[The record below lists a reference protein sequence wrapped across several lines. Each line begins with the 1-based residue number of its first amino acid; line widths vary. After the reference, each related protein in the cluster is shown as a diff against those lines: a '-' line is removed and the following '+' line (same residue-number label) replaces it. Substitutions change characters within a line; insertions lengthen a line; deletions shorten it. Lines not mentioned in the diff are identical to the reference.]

1 MPNLPHLKFLNL
13 SVAQVFQLL
22 RYKASQLCD
31 KTSQLKTEELRVFS
45 LGLVEYANKQWRQG
59 VFATQD
65 WNLFNINVMMVPAT
79 NNGNEVWRGRA
90 GVGLAQS
97 NVNVYGFL
105 PSLFAFQNH
114 SGVSKYIYNG
124 RYYLKSMLN

>member
-45 LGLVEYANKQWRQG
+45 LGLVEYADKQWRQG

-79 NNGNEVWRGRA
+79 NNGNEVW
-90 GVGLAQS
+90 
-97 NVNVYGFL
+97 
-105 PSLFAFQNH
+105 LFFTDNENAPIRWVQGKGQVRKVKL
-114 SGVSKYIYNG
+114 SYI
-124 RYYLKSMLN
+124 

>member
-45 LGLVEYANKQWRQG
+45 LGLVEYADKQWRQG

-79 NNGNEVWRGRA
+79 NNGNEVW
-90 GVGLAQS
+90 LFFTD
-97 NVNVYGFL
+97 NVNAPPLEILKKIDF
-105 PSLFAFQNH
+105 
-114 SGVSKYIYNG
+114 
-124 RYYLKSMLN
+124 YLKKVPDHQRESLPPTDFI

>member
-1 MPNLPHLKFLNL
+1 MPHLKFLNL

-45 LGLVEYANKQWRQG
+45 LGLVEYADKQWRQG

-79 NNGNEVWRGRA
+79 NNGNEVW
-90 GVGLAQS
+90 LFFTD
-97 NVNVYGFL
+97 NVNAPPLEILKKIDF
-105 PSLFAFQNH
+105 
-114 SGVSKYIYNG
+114 
-124 RYYLKSMLN
+124 YLKKVPDHQRESLPPTDFI